1 MAVIRE
7 RVSASGTKSYHV
19 QVRIKG
25 FPPQTKTFPNKT
37 MAKDWAAMVQT
48 ELFEAILALQEA
60 DEVGEDGE
68 KADPGERVALL
79 SKAAKNIAT
88 LTRWT

>member
-37 MAKDWAAMVQT
+37 MAKDWAAMV
-48 ELFEAILALQEA
+48 
-60 DEVGEDGE
+60 
-68 KADPGERVALL
+68 
-79 SKAAKNIAT
+79 
-88 LTRWT
+88 